1 MLYKLNVE
9 LYFTITEL
17 LKYFYSNNSKIIL
30 LTTNLIRE
38 NILILLIKIFMHK
51 LSKAEVIK
59 LPGSLVAHI
68 VKNLPAMQE
77 SLVQFLG
84 QDDHLEKGQVIYS
97 YHLTL

>member
-1 MLYKLNVE
+1 
-9 LYFTITEL
+9 
-17 LKYFYSNNSKIIL
+17 
-30 LTTNLIRE
+30 
-38 NILILLIKIFMHK
+38 MHK